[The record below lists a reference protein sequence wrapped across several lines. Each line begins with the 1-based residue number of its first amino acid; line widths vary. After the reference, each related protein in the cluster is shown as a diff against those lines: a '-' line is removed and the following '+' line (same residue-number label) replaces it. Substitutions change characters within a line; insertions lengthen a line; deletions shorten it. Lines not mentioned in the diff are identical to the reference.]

1 MSALAWVLVAP
12 AGALGAVARYSTG
25 RLVMAVSGRG
35 APWGV
40 LTVNLLGAFVLGV
53 LSGAG
58 PARGVLLVAGAGF
71 LGAYTTFST
80 WMIETE
86 GMAEQGRISAA
97 LLNVVGPLIGG
108 IGLAAAGFALGTALW
123 GS

>member
-97 LLNVVGPLIGG
+97 LLNVVSPLIGG
-108 IGLAAAGFALGTALW
+108 IGLAAAGFALGAALG

>member
-97 LLNVVGPLIGG
+97 LLNVVSPLIGG
-108 IGLAAAGFALGTALW
+108 IGLAAAGFALGTALG

>member
-1 MSALAWVLVAP
+1 
-12 AGALGAVARYSTG
+12 VARYSTG

-40 LTVNLLGAFVLGV
+40 LTVNLLGAFMLGV

-108 IGLAAAGFALGTALW
+108 IGLAAAGFALGAALG

>member
-1 MSALAWVLVAP
+1 VNALAWVLVAP
-12 AGALGAVARYSTG
+12 AGALGALARYGTG
-25 RLVMAVSGRG
+25 RLVMMATGRG

-40 LTVNLLGAFVLGV
+40 LAVNLVGAFILGV
-53 LSGAG
+53 VTGAAPG
-58 PARGVLLVAGAGF
+58 QGLLMVAGAGF

-86 GMAEQGRISAA
+86 AMAEQGRISAA

-108 IGLAAAGFALGTALW
+108 IGLAAAGFALGAALG

>member
-1 MSALAWVLVAP
+1 M
-12 AGALGAVARYSTG
+12 
-25 RLVMAVSGRG
+25 MATGRG

-40 LTVNLLGAFVLGV
+40 LAVNLVGAFILGV
-53 LSGAG
+53 VTGAAPG
-58 PARGVLLVAGAGF
+58 RGLLMVAGTGF

-97 LLNVVGPLIGG
+97 LLNVVSPLIGG
-108 IGLAAAGFALGTALW
+108 IGLAAAGFALGAALG